1 MQALQVVKF
10 GEFPQFC
17 EIETPR
23 PASHQVL
30 LRIEA
35 CGLNFADLLMI
46 KGTYQDTPPPPFTLG
61 LELSG
66 EIIELGRDVTTFHQG
81 QKVAVYSGQG
91 GLAEFGVFDSDRC
104 IAIPTG
110 VSMTNAAAIQI
121 AYGTTH
127 LALDHRANL
136 KAGETLAVLGAGGG
150 VGLAAVEIGKKMG
163 ARVIAVAR
171 GKEKRAAAALAGA
184 DHVIDADIED
194 LRDQIKAFGGA
205 DVVYDPVGGNQ
216 FSDAFRATNPDG
228 RILIIGF
235 ASGNLPEIKANH
247 MMVKNISV
255 IGVNWGAYLKFNP
268 KILRESLTTL
278 MRWSAE
284 GQLQP
289 NVSNMLPFM
298 QALQGLSLLKDR
310 KATGKVVIQ
319 M

>member
-17 EIETPR
+17 EIKIPR
-23 PASHQVL
+23 PASHQIL

-66 EIIELGRDVTTFHQG
+66 EIIELGSDVTTFRKG
-81 QKVAVYSGQG
+81 QKVAVYNGQG
-91 GLAEFGVFDSDRC
+91 GLAEYGVFESDRC
-104 IAIPTG
+104 IAIPDG

-163 ARVIAVAR
+163 ARVIAC
-171 GKEKRAAAALAGA
+171 L
-184 DHVIDADIED
+184 
-194 LRDQIKAFGGA
+194 LYTSPSPRD
-205 DVVYDPVGGNQ
+205 
-216 FSDAFRATNPDG
+216 
-228 RILIIGF
+228 
-235 ASGNLPEIKANH
+235 
-247 MMVKNISV
+247 
-255 IGVNWGAYLKFNP
+255 
-268 KILRESLTTL
+268 
-278 MRWSAE
+278 
-284 GQLQP
+284 
-289 NVSNMLPFM
+289 
-298 QALQGLSLLKDR
+298 
-310 KATGKVVIQ
+310 
-319 M
+319 